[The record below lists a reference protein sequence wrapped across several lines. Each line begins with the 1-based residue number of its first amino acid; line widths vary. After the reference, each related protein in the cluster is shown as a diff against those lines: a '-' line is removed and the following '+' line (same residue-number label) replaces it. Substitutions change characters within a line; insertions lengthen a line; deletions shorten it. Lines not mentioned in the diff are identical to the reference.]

1 MQLLCGGGAKEELK
15 VIEVFG
21 SLQHALALALAR
33 ARNGGV
39 KICTNFGPPKRP
51 KPMQVRSITIIT
63 LVPNRI

>member
-1 MQLLCGGGAKEELK
+1 VHAAAFHGGAKEELK

-21 SLQHALALALAR
+21 SLQHALALAR

-51 KPMQVRSITIIT
+51 KPSAIDHH
-63 LVPNRI
+63 NNACSE